1 MVGNFTN
8 QPNYLI
14 KNTGTAV
21 IDSVSFLTVAGTTLT
36 VAGTVSATTL
46 TETSTKESKTDIRPL
61 VPPHLSKLMQLTPV
75 YFKYKDSGDESI
87 GFIAE
92 EMLKIY
98 PEFVSYTPEGRIDGI
113 NYTKLTAVLV
123 QGIKEL
129 VTILDKQQEQ
139 INVINNK
146 LGL

>member
-1 MVGNFTN
+1 
-8 QPNYLI
+8 
-14 KNTGTAV
+14 
-21 IDSVSFLTVAGTTLT
+21 
-36 VAGTVSATTL
+36 VSATTL

-61 VPPHLSKLMQLTPV
+61 VPPHLSKLMELTPV
-75 YFKYKDSGDESI
+75 YFKYKDTGDESI

-98 PEFVSYTPEGRIDGI
+98 PEFVSYDQFGKISGI

-129 VTILDKQQEQ
+129 VVIIDKQQNQ
-139 INVINNK
+139 IDIINNK

>member
-1 MVGNFTN
+1 MVGNFTIS
-8 QPNYLI
+8 PNYLV
-14 KNTGTAV
+14 KNTGAAV
-21 IDSVSFLTVAGTTLT
+21 IDSVSFLTVDGTTLT

>member
-1 MVGNFTN
+1 VVGNFTN

-14 KNTGTAV
+14 KNTGAAI

-129 VTILDKQQEQ
+129 VTI
-139 INVINNK
+139 
-146 LGL
+146 

>member
-1 MVGNFTN
+1 MVGNFTIS
-8 QPNYLI
+8 PNYLV
-14 KNTGTAV
+14 KNTGAAV
-21 IDSVSFLTVAGTTLT
+21 IDSVSFLTVDGTTLT

-139 INVINNK
+139 IDVINNK

>member
-1 MVGNFTN
+1 MV
-8 QPNYLI
+8 
-14 KNTGTAV
+14 KSTGLTT
-21 IDSVSFLTVAGTTLT
+21 IDSVSFLSVGASGTTLT
-36 VAGTVSATTL
+36 VSGTVSATTL

-61 VPPHLSKLMQLTPV
+61 IPPHLAKLIQLTPV
-75 YFKYKDSGDESI
+75 YFKYKNSGDESI

-98 PEFVSYTPEGRIDGI
+98 PEFVSYSSEGKIDGI

-129 VTILDKQQEQ
+129 VVIIDKQQSQ
-139 INVINNK
+139 IDIINQK